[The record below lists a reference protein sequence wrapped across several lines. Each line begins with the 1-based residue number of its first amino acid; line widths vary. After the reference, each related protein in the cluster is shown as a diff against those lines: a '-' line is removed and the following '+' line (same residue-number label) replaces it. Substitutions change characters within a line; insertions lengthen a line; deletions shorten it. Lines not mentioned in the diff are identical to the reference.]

1 MTQHRSSYS
10 APYVPPLTLLPLPR
24 ERNAP
29 KKFKGKYYEVT
40 PFIEHYSRLLDQFH
54 VTSDADRCKGIL
66 QYCSEKVQDFIHA
79 SQYYQ
84 NPDWTLLEAEILK
97 YYDADRNEQKY
108 RLADLTNFLKS
119 SHNSTISN
127 LSHWKKYYREY
138 CSIAGHLYANGHIND
153 DDFNGYFWYGIP
165 EYLIEILQVKL
176 EARYSTHNSRDPWPI
191 EYVVDI
197 AEKYFQRDRFS
208 EKLTHLPALGIIPK
222 TGYGYDSD
230 SESECHVPS
239 RHVTPEPT
247 TRLPVCISCPDTSG
261 THPAT
266 CGMSGPLRKNLC
278 IHYASEHDPAAVGY
292 RFLFGTTSDD
302 TTCYIH
308 AHSCLRYSTL

>member
-10 APYVPPLTLLPLPR
+10 ALYVPPLTLLPLPR

-66 QYCSEKVQDFIHA
+66 QYCSEKVQDFIRA

-119 SHNSTISN
+119 SHNSTIPN

-138 CSIAGHLYANGHIND
+138 CSMAGHLYSNGRIND

-165 EYLIEILQVKL
+165 EYLI
-176 EARYSTHNSRDPWPI
+176 
-191 EYVVDI
+191 
-197 AEKYFQRDRFS
+197 
-208 EKLTHLPALGIIPK
+208 
-222 TGYGYDSD
+222 DS
-230 SESECHVPS
+230 
-239 RHVTPEPT
+239 
-247 TRLPVCISCPDTSG
+247 SG
-261 THPAT
+261 KI
-266 CGMSGPLRKNLC
+266 GSQ
-278 IHYASEHDPAAVGY
+278 I
-292 RFLFGTTSDD
+292 F
-302 TTCYIH
+302 
-308 AHSCLRYSTL
+308 HS